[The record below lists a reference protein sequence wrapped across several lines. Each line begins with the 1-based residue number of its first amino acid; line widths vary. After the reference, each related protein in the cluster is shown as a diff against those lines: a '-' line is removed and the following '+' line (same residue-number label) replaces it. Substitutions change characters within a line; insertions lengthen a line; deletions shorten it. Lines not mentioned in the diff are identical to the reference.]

1 MSRRD
6 RYDDHAGEERPPD
19 YRSPNRPR
27 RRRRRR
33 GSPAVP
39 LLIIAAVLAAVLGI
53 AAALAVLVA
62 VVPNWDWRG
71 GKTSTAPG
79 PADQL
84 VDRLVGEWGGEDLD
98 GGVTF
103 RFRKDHTATLV
114 TQRQVVQFTWELESA
129 AENVL
134 VIRTETERG
143 TGSAR
148 FVFLST
154 DEVRLDSLKV
164 NKAIVLTRNR

>member
-6 RYDDHAGEERPPD
+6 RYDDHAGEDRPPD

-33 GSPAVP
+33 GSPAVA
-39 LLIIAAVLAAVLGI
+39 LLIIAAVLAAVLGT
-53 AAALAVLVA
+53 AVALVALVA
-62 VVPNWDWRG
+62 VVPNRDWRG
-71 GKTSTAPG
+71 GKTFTTSG

-84 VDRLVGEWGGEDLD
+84 IDRLVGEWGGQDLD

-129 AENVL
+129 AEGVL
-134 VIRTETERG
+134 VIRTESESG
-143 TGSAR
+143 TGRSR

-154 DEVRLDSLKV
+154 DEVQLESLKV
-164 NKAIVLTRNR
+164 NKAIVFTRNR